1 MTRALIVNR
10 DESGEVSTEVREVG
24 EDFLGEGDLLID
36 VAYSSLNYKDGMALA
51 GSPGVV
57 RDLPIIPGIDVVGT
71 VAESDSERFQV
82 GDGVILN
89 GAGLGERRHGGY
101 TQRLRI
107 DSGSAI
113 TLPTAFTPE
122 QAAAI
127 GTAGFTAALSVDA
140 LLHQGVKPED
150 GEVLVTGATGGVG
163 SISIHLLKQLGYQ
176 VVALTGRVEEYGD
189 YLRDLGAE
197 EVLDRAELSGE
208 GKPLQRTRWAAVVDS
223 VGSHT
228 LVNALAQLKWGGVA
242 TACGLAQGA
251 DLPGTVLPFILRG
264 VQLLGI
270 NSVDAPLELRER
282 AWKLL
287 AEQLDTKVLESF
299 TEVLSLAE
307 VAEAGADLLAGR
319 RHGRAVVKP

>member
-1 MTRALIVNR
+1 MTRALIVNK

-24 EDFLGEGDLLID
+24 EDFLGAGDLLID
-36 VAYSSLNYKDGMALA
+36 VDYSSLNYKDGLALA
-51 GSPGVV
+51 GNSGVV
-57 RDLPIIPGIDVVGT
+57 RELPIIPGIDVVGT
-71 VAESDSERFQV
+71 VVESGSERFRI
-82 GDGVILN
+82 GEGVILN

-113 TLPTAFTPE
+113 PLPGAFTPE

-140 LLHQGVKPED
+140 LLRQGVQPGD

-176 VVALTGRVEEYGD
+176 VVALSGRVEEYGD
-189 YLRDLGAE
+189 YLRDLGAV
-197 EVLDRAELSGE
+197 EVLDRAEFSGE
-208 GKPLQRTRWAAVVDS
+208 GRPLQRTRWAAVVDS

-228 LVNALAQLKWGGVA
+228 LVNALAQLRWGGVA

-251 DLPGTVLPFILRG
+251 DLPGSVMPFILRG

-282 AWKLL
+282 AWALL

-299 TEVLSLAE
+299 TEVLSLDE
-307 VAEAGADLLAGR
+307 VAAAGADLLAGK

>member
-1 MTRALIVNR
+1 MTRALIVNK

-71 VAESDSERFQV
+71 VAESDSERFRV

-113 TLPTAFTPE
+113 TLPAAFTPE